1 MLTTKQNMAE
11 SPGVAVYLGHY
22 ANEHSQFMLITIT
35 RLTYTVFNIC
45 KYCKCIINHMMPQM
59 DLTFSSEPDRCKS
72 IPRNA

>member
-11 SPGVAVYLGHY
+11 NTGVAVYLGHY

-45 KYCKCIINHMMPQM
+45 KYCTMHNQSHDATNGFDIFIPARQM
-59 DLTFSSEPDRCKS
+59 
-72 IPRNA
+72 